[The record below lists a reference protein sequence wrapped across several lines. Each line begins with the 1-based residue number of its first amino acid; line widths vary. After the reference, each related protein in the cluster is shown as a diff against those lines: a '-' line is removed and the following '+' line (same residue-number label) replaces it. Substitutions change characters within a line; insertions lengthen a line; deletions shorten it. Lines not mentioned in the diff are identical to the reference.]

1 MESPRVTHPHFLW
14 LAATSTLSARILNAK
29 ILLIIPVVLVKIFSA
44 FMTFSE
50 LVLFFQK
57 AIVLKGKR
65 DIVLVDMIIHSHY
78 GIERLND
85 CNSFETSASD
95 LFGNARQVV

>member
-1 MESPRVTHPHFLW
+1 MESPALLIP
-14 LAATSTLSARILNAK
+14 TSCARCNFYALSARILNAK

-44 FMTFSE
+44 FITFSE

-78 GIERLND
+78 GTERLND

>member
-1 MESPRVTHPHFLW
+1 MESPRVTHPHFLCS
-14 LAATSTLSARILNAK
+14 LHLLRSLCAHPERI
-29 ILLIIPVVLVKIFSA
+29 IRVVLVKIFSA
-44 FMTFSE
+44 FITFSE
-50 LVLFFQK
+50 LVLVLFFQK

-78 GIERLND
+78 GTQRLND